1 MARGSR
7 QTSNYDWKKN
17 RNHYATL
24 LLEMLES
31 GKLEFPFD
39 KRPEEGPLK
48 TLPTYLRPFASGG
61 VVRAEKPK
69 QTSRPESAR
78 RRADKAEDVVNIA
91 SAAVDV
97 LHEHN
102 VSRSA
107 ASEADGSGFGYRYDA
122 EIQLGACRE
131 RCLELEMQVNAKN
144 DQIDRLERKLVKAR
158 KAHEVDV
165 QRYRGKVSSP
175 FNCVRICC
183 GLWLTSPPPGPPACQ
198 QIQSLKDTYTR
209 NLGEIIKRYTAYFA
223 QQKRRAVTK
232 ASREAAAPLPPR
244 QAARQDL
251 PPESREDPRQVST
264 FLSSLPPAPFALRFA
279 ILTIS
284 ALLFLPPLSLSA
296 PNEKY
301 VGFLENLKNQ
311 MQVLKRNL
319 EEEQAVR

>member
-1 MARGSR
+1 MADEDDDLVLRKYFGVHDKSLRELYTSTSSDATFYKLAEKIERRAAKSGKTVKHRVECWLRKLCQQVRGDGPVARATPREAPQTHRIQLSLSHLFFLARGSR

-144 DQIDRLERKLVKAR
+144 DQIDRLERKLAKAR

-175 FNCVRICC
+175 FNACVFVVDF
-183 GLWLTSPPPGPPACQ
+183 G
-198 QIQSLKDTYTR
+198 
-209 NLGEIIKRYTAYFA
+209 
-223 QQKRRAVTK
+223 
-232 ASREAAAPLPPR
+232 
-244 QAARQDL
+244 
-251 PPESREDPRQVST
+251 
-264 FLSSLPPAPFALRFA
+264 
-279 ILTIS
+279 
-284 ALLFLPPLSLSA
+284 
-296 PNEKY
+296 
-301 VGFLENLKNQ
+301 
-311 MQVLKRNL
+311 
-319 EEEQAVR
+319 